1 MLNRLNY
8 FFVVCLLCS
17 GLGLL
22 LVLLT
27 NNRAVNQLQQQIA
40 RYELEIARE
49 EEKIHNL
56 QAEIAHLSH
65 PDRITRLVK
74 QYLPDLQISNV
85 ETLYVPEN
93 KEGGKNAQKNTQK
106 KGGLTWRYKG
116 ENLPSSRLFE
126 DVERATRKQPIHQ
139 EGQE

>member
-65 PDRITRLVK
+65 PDRIARLVK
-74 QYLPDLQISNV
+74 QYLPDLQTSNV
-85 ETLYVPEN
+85 DTFYVPEN
-93 KEGGKNAQKNTQK
+93 KGGE
-106 KGGLTWRYKG
+106 LTWRHNGKIS
-116 ENLPSSRLFE
+116 PSSRLFE
-126 DVERATRKQPIHQ
+126 DVEYVRRQQ
-139 EGQE
+139 EGQ

>member
-1 MLNRLNY
+1 MLNRLNH

-49 EEKIHNL
+49 EENIHNL

-65 PDRITRLVK
+65 PDRIARLVK
-74 QYLPDLQISNV
+74 EYLPDLQI
-85 ETLYVPEN
+85 TDTKTFYVPEN
-93 KEGGKNAQKNTQK
+93 KQGK
-106 KGGLTWRYKG
+106 LTWRYNGK
-116 ENLPSSRLFE
+116 NLPSSKLFE
-126 DVERATRKQPIHQ
+126 DARRVSTQKKIAE
-139 EGQE
+139 

>member
-65 PDRITRLVK
+65 PDRIARLVK
-74 QYLPDLQISNV
+74 QYLPDLQTSNV
-85 ETLYVPEN
+85 DTFYVPEN
-93 KEGGKNAQKNTQK
+93 KPENEEGQKNNR
-106 KGGLTWRYKG
+106 LTWRHNGKI
-116 ENLPSSRLFE
+116 LPSSRLFE
-126 DVERATRKQPIHQ
+126 DVKRVERQQ
-139 EGQE
+139 EGQ

>member
-65 PDRITRLVK
+65 PDRIARLVK
-74 QYLPDLQISNV
+74 QYLPDLQTSNV
-85 ETLYVPEN
+85 DTFYVPEN
-93 KEGGKNAQKNTQK
+93 KGSQKNSS
-106 KGGLTWRYKG
+106 LTWRYNGKV
-116 ENLPSSRLFE
+116 LPSSRLFE
-126 DVERATRKQPIHQ
+126 DVERQPIQ
-139 EGQE
+139 QIGQ